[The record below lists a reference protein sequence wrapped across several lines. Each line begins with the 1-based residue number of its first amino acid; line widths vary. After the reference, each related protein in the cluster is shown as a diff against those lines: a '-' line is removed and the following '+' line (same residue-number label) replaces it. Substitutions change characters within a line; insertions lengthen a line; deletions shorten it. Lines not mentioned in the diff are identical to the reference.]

1 MQHATAIGISAGKW
15 SSRTRLPARLP
26 RIRQGRRIF
35 VKPAPIHARNIR
47 PSLFLINEL
56 SSNQSWNAFCMLALR
71 QKLTERS
78 TMHHPNVPR
87 RQSGFTLIEIAIVL
101 VIIGLLLGGILKG
114 QELITQ
120 GRIRNVSNDF
130 QSVTAAINLYQDR
143 YRALPG
149 DDAGAVARWEIDP
162 PTGGTLGDG
171 IIAGGY
177 NAPAAGHESRQFWLH
192 LRRAGLVGGAI
203 DDNKNPPNA
212 ASGITGVQNG
222 AFGIPGVVI
231 CTNNLPAKI
240 AQAID
245 TQFDDG
251 NSETGTVR
259 ATAGTNAGDQPDD
272 NYVDDGTNFYVVCK
286 AP

>member
-1 MQHATAIGISAGKW
+1 ME
-15 SSRTRLPARLP
+15 
-26 RIRQGRRIF
+26 RILRSQ
-35 VKPAPIHARNIR
+35 
-47 PSLFLINEL
+47 
-56 SSNQSWNAFCMLALR
+56 QNANHNMETPVMPQTPL
-71 QKLTERS
+71 
-78 TMHHPNVPR
+78 PR

-149 DDAGAVARWEIDP
+149 DDPSAATRWTA
-162 PTGGTLGDG
+162 TGSTTTSGSGDG
-171 IIAGGY
+171 TIGTGTAGSPAY
-177 NAPAAGHESRQFWLH
+177 NSTTPTDESRLFWQH
-192 LRRAGLVGGAI
+192 LRLAGLVGGPTTTGAVGTA
-203 DDNKNPPNA
+203 NPPNA

-222 AFGIPGVVI
+222 AFGINGIVI
-231 CTNNLPAKI
+231 CSNNLPAKI

-251 NSETGTVR
+251 IASTGTVR
-259 ATAGTNAGDQPDD
+259 GTTGTTAGTTAPTA
-272 NYVDDGTNFYVVCK
+272 NYIDDGANFYVVCK